1 MSLLMDALKKAE
13 LAKRQGQG
21 DDAGDSTQAEPPGEL
36 ALQPIYD
43 SNLIEPAASNPA
55 AEDAPSANQLPPL
68 GTDLEELDAR
78 FLAEA
83 QQAAAARLRTTPPAM
98 PAKTETP
105 TQPAG
110 AEAPPRAAAAADPR
124 RRQPET
130 GAPQGKAAAQNL
142 FAAKQADKP
151 PARKSFAIA
160 IGVLTVLSVSAIG
173 GYFWWQLQ
181 PKNTL
186 FANRTPPSPAAA
198 ISAPAAVSP
207 APTLATAPVGVP
219 GTAQPATPTSDED
232 DDEAAPVAAPKAPPT
247 KTRRAAAAAVP
258 REAEAEGPVRVTKA
272 PLQVNPAL
280 LRGFDAF
287 NRGELALAQLEYE
300 RAQKADP
307 RNIDALHGLAAI
319 AVRQGRPD
327 QAEFLYQRITE
338 ADPQDTVAQAA
349 LINLR
354 GQIDPSAA
362 ESRLKSLA
370 AAQPELAAPHFSL
383 GNLYARHGRW
393 NDAQQAYFRAYS
405 AESDNPDILYNL
417 AISLEHLR
425 QNKLAAQYY
434 NLALAA
440 AQNRSAGFD
449 KAQAAA
455 RLRILQP

>member
-21 DDAGDSTQAEPPGEL
+21 DDAGDSPQAEPPGEL
-36 ALQPIYD
+36 SLQPIYD
-43 SNLIEPAASNPA
+43 SNPIEPAASNPA
-55 AEDAPSANQLPPL
+55 ALDEPSANKLPPL

-98 PAKTETP
+98 TPKTETP
-105 TQPAG
+105 TTQPAG
-110 AEAPPRAAAAADPR
+110 TETPPRTAAAADPR
-124 RRQPET
+124 RRQPEQAT
-130 GAPQGKAAAQNL
+130 PQGKAAAQNL

-186 FANRTPPSPAAA
+186 FASRTPSPPAAA
-198 ISAPAAVSP
+198 ISAPATVSP
-207 APTLATAPVGVP
+207 APTLATAPIGVA
-219 GTAQPATPTSDED
+219 AQPATPTHDED
-232 DDEAAPVAAPKAPPT
+232 DDDAAPVAAPKAPT
-247 KTRRAAAAAVP
+247 KPRRAAAATVP

-307 RNIDALHGLAAI
+307 RNTDALHGLAAV
-319 AVRQGRPD
+319 AVRQGRHD

-338 ADPQDTVAQAA
+338 ADPQDAVAQAA

-354 GQIDPSAA
+354 GQIDPNAA

-393 NDAQQAYFRAYS
+393 NEAQQAYFRAYS

-440 AQNRSAGFD
+440 AQNRPAGFD
-449 KAQAAA
+449 KTQATA
-455 RLRILQP
+455 RLRVLQP

>member
-43 SNLIEPAASNPA
+43 SNPIEPAASNPA
-55 AEDAPSANQLPPL
+55 AEDAPSALPPL

-83 QQAAAARLRTTPPAM
+83 QQAAAARLRTTPPAV

-110 AEAPPRAAAAADPR
+110 AEAPPRTAAAADPR

-130 GAPQGKAAAQNL
+130 SAPQGKAAAQNL

-160 IGVLTVLSVSAIG
+160 IGVLTVLSVSVIG

-181 PKNTL
+181 PKNAL
-186 FANRTPPSPAAA
+186 FANRTPPPPAAA

-207 APTLATAPVGVP
+207 APTLAAAPVGVP
-219 GTAQPATPTSDED
+219 GAAQPATPTPDED
-232 DDEAAPVAAPKAPPT
+232 GDEATPVAAPKAPPT
-247 KTRRAAAAAVP
+247 KPQRAAAATVP
-258 REAEAEGPVRVTKA
+258 REAEGPVRVTKA

-287 NRGELALAQLEYE
+287 NRGDLALAQLEYE

-354 GQIDPSAA
+354 GQIDPGTA